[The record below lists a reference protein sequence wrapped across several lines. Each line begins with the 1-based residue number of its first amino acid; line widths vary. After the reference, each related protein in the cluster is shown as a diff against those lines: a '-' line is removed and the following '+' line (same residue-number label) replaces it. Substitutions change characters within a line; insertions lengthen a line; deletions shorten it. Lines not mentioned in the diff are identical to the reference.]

1 MSDPLDEYIKLILDD
16 FSTPEK
22 LRQSVKFVHLKKADK
37 ALEKCIDHLFKAADN
52 ERLNLYR
59 LLCYLGSRIDDI
71 KKGRPIWRRAYKNPY
86 WGYVK
91 YE

>member
-1 MSDPLDEYIKLILDD
+1 MSDSHDLYVKLFIDD
-16 FSTPEK
+16 FTSPEK
-22 LRQSVKFVHLKKADK
+22 LRKSVKEIHLWKADI
-37 ALEKCIDHLFKAADN
+37 ALEKCIDHLFKASDC

-59 LLCYLGSRIDDI
+59 LLCYLGSRIDEI
-71 KKGRPIWRRAYKNPY
+71 KKGRPILRRSYENKY